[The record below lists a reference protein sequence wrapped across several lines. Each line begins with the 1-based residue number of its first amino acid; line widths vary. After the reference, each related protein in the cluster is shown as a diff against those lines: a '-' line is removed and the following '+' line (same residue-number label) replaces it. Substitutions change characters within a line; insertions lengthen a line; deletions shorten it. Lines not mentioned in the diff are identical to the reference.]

1 MCRWKR
7 DDYGNKVKGP
17 ASSKYILQ
25 FVLIKRSDNG
35 EWAIPG
41 VSSFDRKNVM
51 LFLFYFYFFLF

>member
-1 MCRWKR
+1 MEFRWKR

-17 ASSKYILQ
+17 ASNKHILQ

-41 VSSFDRKNVM
+41 VNFSKI
-51 LFLFYFYFFLF
+51 YYI